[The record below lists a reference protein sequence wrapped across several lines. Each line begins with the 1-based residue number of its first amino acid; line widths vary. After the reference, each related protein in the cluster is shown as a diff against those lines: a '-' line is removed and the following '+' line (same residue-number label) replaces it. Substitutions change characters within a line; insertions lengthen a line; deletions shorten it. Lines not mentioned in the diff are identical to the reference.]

1 MVVRGMACKM
11 LSSRAF
17 ASSTE
22 PENAIGAI
30 ECSLSSAGDWVETQ
44 FGLSGQG
51 ANFPLAGVNED
62 FADVPQLVVRIHQS
76 PQMPKMKRT
85 ATILSKVINMIVPF
99 VFEQL

>member
-1 MVVRGMACKM
+1 M
-11 LSSRAF
+11 LSNRAF

-62 FADVPQLVVRIHQS
+62 FADVPQLVVRIPTNAQNE
-76 PQMPKMKRT
+76 KNCYN
-85 ATILSKVINMIVPF
+85 L
-99 VFEQL
+99 E